1 MSTGQRFKALLN
13 LLLRFLRWVSQ
24 FNKPKN
30 HTRRRNG
37 WLDITNK

>member
-13 LLLRFLRWVSQ
+13 LLLRFLRWIGS

-30 HTRRRNG
+30 RSRRSNK
-37 WLDITNK
+37 WLDITK